1 MLNHVVRCLLCLC
14 LCATGIGSAWGE
26 ETTLNFKNN
35 DEFKQWGTSYS
46 AHTLSFDE
54 GTVDFASANRQTGK
68 NAAITDMPVTKGEP
82 VSFVINDGWSLTGV
96 KLTCKQWTTKKQ
108 TITLHYSTDGGSTYT
123 ATEQTS
129 FQFALEYAS
138 LPAGTNAVK
147 FTFGNANQIGV
158 ESLTIT
164 YSDDVV
170 PIPEHRVTF
179 SVNGETYSSQFKEGA
194 SISLA
199 APDAAVIPQG
209 LTFMGWTTE
218 AMAETQMSSPAL
230 VESAVMDKEDVTFY
244 AVLATATVAEG
255 VNWHKVSVD
264 EIVSITKPDTFAIV
278 NTNGN
283 AFNGVIKKNKKESTV
298 GDGQM
303 TEATFSF
310 DDQGN
315 AVDAPVGTCL
325 LIFSPKEGTQ
335 GIEIKRASDNK
346 ILYTQSRTSGNLSWG
361 QEFKGYW
368 MKDESG
374 LLVFKSEEYGYV
386 TYLREYTNYN
396 NINLLRTYSST
407 SGKDIEFVRKG
418 QSITYTNYCTTVN
431 RTEVTISE
439 CGYTTVCL
447 PYNAV
452 VDKEATLYS
461 LRGVDNK
468 GLHFVP
474 ADTLVARQGYVLQ
487 GTPHA
492 TYVLTEVVE
501 PCLDADNLLCGV
513 VETTFCQDLDLQGQ
527 GDYAYPWILAKD
539 GQFKRYVGASIPA
552 GKAYLDGA
560 LLENLLHE
568 SHSAPL
574 RVFFNASDDLQPTGI
589 DACNDDKT
597 LTSPCYYN
605 LQGQR
610 IGQPTAKG
618 WLIERQGRKLLLRP

>member
-1 MLNHVVRCLLCLC
+1 MLKHVVRCLLCLC

-26 ETTLNFKNN
+26 ETTLIFKDNA
-35 DEFKQWGTSYS
+35 EFKQWKKSYS
-46 AHTLSFDE
+46 AHTLTFPE
-54 GTVDFASANRQTGK
+54 GTVFFDSAVRQTQT
-68 NAAITDMPVTKGEP
+68 ITDMPVTKGEP
-82 VSFVINDGWSLTGV
+82 VSIVLNPGLVLTKV
-96 KLTCKQWTTKKQ
+96 KLTCNQWTTKTQ
-108 TITLHYSTDGGSTYT
+108 TITLHYSTDDGNTYT
-123 ATEQTS
+123 ATGQTS
-129 FQFALEYAS
+129 SNFSLECTS
-138 LPAGTNAVK
+138 LPTGTRAVK
-147 FTFGNANQIGV
+147 FTFGNTNQIGID
-158 ESLTIT
+158 SLTIT

-179 SVNGETYSSQFKEGA
+179 SVNGETYSSQVKEGA

-396 NINLLRTYSST
+396 NISLLRTYSST

-487 GTPHA
+487 GTPYA

-501 PCLDADNLLCGV
+501 PCQNTDNLLCGV
-513 VETTFCQDLDLQGQ
+513 VESTFCTELDLQGR

-539 GQFKRYVGASIPA
+539 GQFKRYVGESIPA
-552 GKAYLDGA
+552 GKAYLDGV
-560 LLENLLHE
+560 LLENL
-568 SHSAPL
+568 SINSNSAPL
-574 RVFFNASDDLQPTGI
+574 RVLFDSSDDDQSTALDTL
-589 DACNDDKT
+589 NDKT
-597 LTSPCYYN
+597 LTTPCYYN
-605 LQGQR
+605 LQGKR
-610 IGQPTAKG
+610 ISRPTQKTL
-618 WLIERQGRKLLLRP
+618 LIDCRGRKIAICK

>member
-1 MLNHVVRCLLCLC
+1 MIKHLIRCCVCLC
-14 LCATGIGSAWGE
+14 LCALGWNEAWGE
-26 ETTLNFKNN
+26 EKTLVFKENN
-35 DEFKQWGTSYS
+35 EFKTWGTSYS

-68 NAAITDMPVTKGEP
+68 NAAITNMPVTKGEP
-82 VSFVINDGWSLTGV
+82 VSFIINDGWGLTGV
-96 KLTCKQWTTKKQ
+96 KLTCKQWTTKTQ

-129 FQFALEYAS
+129 SSFALEYAS

-147 FTFGNANQIGV
+147 FTFGNANQIGI
-158 ESLTIT
+158 ESLAIT

-179 SVNGETYSSQFKEGA
+179 SVNGETYCSQVEEGA

-209 LTFMGWTTE
+209 LAFIGWTTE

-244 AVLATATVAEG
+244 AVLAAATIAEG

-283 AFNGVIKKNKKESTV
+283 AFNGVIVKSGKVNKV

-315 AVDAPVGTCL
+315 AVDAPDGTCL

-335 GIEIKRASDNK
+335 GIEIKRASDGKN
-346 ILYTQSRTSGNLSWG
+346 LYADNYKSGSLSWA
-361 QEFKGYW
+361 ESPKGYW
-368 MKDESG
+368 IKSADG
-374 LLVFKSEEYGYV
+374 YLVYNGTALN
-386 TYLREYTNYN
+386 TYLRDYTNDN
-396 NINLLRTYSST
+396 NVSVLRTYSS
-407 SGKDIEFVRKG
+407 SYGKDIEFVRKG

-501 PCLDADNLLCGV
+501 PCQNTDNLLCGV
-513 VETTFCQDLDLQGQ
+513 VESTFCTELDLQGR

-539 GQFKRYVGASIPA
+539 GQFKRYTGAYIPA

-560 LLENLLHE
+560 LLQNLLKE
-568 SHSAPL
+568 SQAASL
-574 RVFFNASDDLQPTGI
+574 RIFFDTIDDNQQTGLDSLNDNAVST
-589 DACNDDKT
+589 
-597 LTSPCYYN
+597 PCYYN

-610 IGQPTAKG
+610 VAQPATNG
-618 WLIERQGRKLLLRP
+618 LFLERSGRKIVFRK